1 MATRREELYEEDFYA
16 WTQDQAASLRRLAA
30 ERWNGPLDLAHLAEE
45 VEAAGRAERNALFSQ
60 IERLIEHLL
69 MLEYASAT
77 EPRRQ
82 WIIAVADARRGLDRH
97 LTPSLRKS
105 LEAALP
111 DLYRRERKR
120 TARKLRL
127 FDDAEAADALPEE
140 CQYRLEQLLNEDWLP
155 TSRLGLREGS

>member
-45 VEAAGRAERNALFSQ
+45 VEDLGKAERNALFSQ

-69 MLEYASAT
+69 KLEYASAT

-82 WIIAVADARRGLDRH
+82 WIISVDDARRGLERH
-97 LTPSLRKS
+97 LTPRSARASRRRSPTSTAASASGRRGSYGCSMTLR
-105 LEAALP
+105 
-111 DLYRRERKR
+111 RRRRCRRNVR
-120 TARKLRL
+120 TAWTKLI
-127 FDDAEAADALPEE
+127 D
-140 CQYRLEQLLNEDWLP
+140 EDWLP
-155 TSRLGLREGS
+155 PSRHGLNEET